1 MKNYSISIPLSG
13 EVYHLAKEC
22 QKKIYNSMDIE
33 STWIYNDE
41 LHLNLISGT
50 TNKIDNIINSIK
62 KFRFANNKYCD
73 LLGLGVLIT
82 PDPLIYMRF
91 TNSIFLREL
100 RFFLLQETLPFWD
113 TLTNSVKD
121 DMWIP
126 KSTLAFK
133 DFTLPDL
140 SKGLM
145 PLKDMKFQ
153 LRMDISEL
161 IIVDFTDYYN
171 EVRRFKI

>member
-1 MKNYSISIPLSG
+1 M
-13 EVYHLAKEC
+13 
-22 QKKIYNSMDIE
+22 
-33 STWIYNDE
+33 
-41 LHLNLISGT
+41 
-50 TNKIDNIINSIK
+50 
-62 KFRFANNKYCD
+62 F
-73 LLGLGVLIT
+73 
-82 PDPLIYMRF
+82 
-91 TNSIFLREL
+91 
-100 RFFLLQETLPFWD
+100 QETLPFWD